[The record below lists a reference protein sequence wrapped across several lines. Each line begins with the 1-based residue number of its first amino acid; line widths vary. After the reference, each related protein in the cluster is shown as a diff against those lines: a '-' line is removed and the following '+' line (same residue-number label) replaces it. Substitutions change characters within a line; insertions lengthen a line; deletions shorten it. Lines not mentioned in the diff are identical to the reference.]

1 MGSSVNVKDQIDT
14 EEIEAVALLL
24 TSYQSEVEEDIN
36 KINSAVNYLTDEGN
50 IGGDVATEFHETV
63 KKIKPVLDR
72 LQGKMDKFGELCRTV
87 AESFDANASKTSFHL
102 RKLVTSWLLLS
113 LRSTALLRSRLL
125 GK

>member
-63 KKIKPVLDR
+63 KKIKPVLER

-87 AESFDANASKTSFHL
+87 AESFDANASKTKLSFKEASD
-102 RKLVTSWLLLS
+102 KLAATKLKVDS
-113 LRSTALLRSRLL
+113 LA
-125 GK
+125 KK